1 MWLMKKFSFII
12 ILIVLLVNSSAAQQP
27 IGWVS
32 KFGLAVG
39 VTPTFIMPNIKPL
52 NQFLPSL
59 GLNKLPESGVFGFG
73 GGGYAYI
80 LVIDNVRIGGLGFG
94 GSVSEDASIGGITN
108 EVKYSTGAGALTI
121 EYTLPFIKKI
131 AVSVGTMIGKGYRE
145 IEIYQNNKN
154 FTWDEILAEFDN
166 STTNISRRL
175 ENDFFTITPTLNIDY
190 PLNRFIAF
198 RLGAG
203 YLVSLSDKWTAA
215 NAQDVSGVP
224 EDLNQNSFFIQTGIF
239 IGFFAL

>member
-1 MWLMKKFSFII
+1 MKKFSFII
-12 ILIVLLVNSSAAQQP
+12 ILIVLLVSSTSAQQP

-59 GLNKLPESGVFGFG
+59 GLNKLPETGVFGFG

-80 LVIDNVRIGGLGFG
+80 LVIDNIRVGGLGFG
-94 GSVSEDASIGGITN
+94 GSVSEEASIGSIKN

-145 IEIYQNNKN
+145 IEIYQNNKK

-166 STTNISRRL
+166 STTNISRRI
-175 ENDFFTITPTLNIDY
+175 ENDFFTVTPTLNIDY
-190 PLNRFIAF
+190 PLNRFIAL

-215 NAQDVSGVP
+215 NSQEVTGIP
-224 EDLNQNSFFIQTGIF
+224 EELNQNSFFIQTGIF

>member
-215 NAQDVSGVP
+215 NVQDVIGIP

>member
-108 EVKYSTGAGALTI
+108 EVTYSTGAGALTI

-166 STTNISRRL
+166 STINISRRL

-215 NAQDVSGVP
+215 NAQDVTGVP